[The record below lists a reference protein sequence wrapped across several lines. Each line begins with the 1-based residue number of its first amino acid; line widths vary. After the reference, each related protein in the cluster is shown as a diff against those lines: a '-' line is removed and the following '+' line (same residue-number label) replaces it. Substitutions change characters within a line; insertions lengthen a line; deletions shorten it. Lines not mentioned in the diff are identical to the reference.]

1 MNRFEEIEIVVARP
15 VIDISTAGG
24 PGEHVL
30 GEPRAR
36 GAATGDLQQLAI
48 WYMAE
53 TPVDLS
59 ELDSRLSGRA
69 FFVEQPH
76 AIGAMEHCN
85 GSGARLFPASVRNSE
100 EAEAV
105 DRLEEKMRRAGH
117 FNCPECRA
125 VFQWRERTHRVP
137 PHERGGRPGM
147 TQRIVGRGKFVV
159 EGVALVEGGEAQE
172 GTTILKPGRPIIH
185 RA

>member
-1 MNRFEEIEIVVARP
+1 MSRFEEIEIYVTRP
-15 VIDISTAGG
+15 VIDVSTFGG
-24 PGEHVL
+24 PEERIL
-30 GEPRAR
+30 GEARAR

-48 WYMAE
+48 WYMME
-53 TPVDLS
+53 TPIDLS

-85 GSGARLFPASVRNSE
+85 GSGARLFPASVRTSE

-117 FNCPECRA
+117 FHCPECRA
-125 VFQWRERTHRVP
+125 VFQWRERTLRVP
-137 PHERGGRPGM
+137 SHERRGRPGM
-147 TQRIVGRGKFVV
+147 TQQIVGRG
-159 EGVALVEGGEAQE
+159 
-172 GTTILKPGRPIIH
+172 
-185 RA
+185 